1 MPRVSPIRNTHA
13 LAEASFQTWGPEE
26 RGVEM
31 VETFGEIASE
41 YASLRRGCALFDMTN
56 RGTIEVRGADRLD
69 FLDRMITQQ
78 VKGLPPHRCVRSFW
92 LNRKGRIDADLRVLT
107 LEDRVLLDLDWLSV
121 DRARSTLDAFVI
133 TEDVAIVDVS
143 AEWSRLA
150 IHGPTTLDL
159 LMTVATHR
167 AGAPLT
173 DLAEGAA
180 CRVDIADAE
189 IIVDR
194 WDECAEIGAHLWL
207 RSTDVERVWRR
218 LVEAGSP
225 HDDNG
230 NGDAPGTTP
239 PTPPMP
245 PTPQSRIR
253 LRPGGWHA
261 YNIARIEAGTPL
273 YNIDFG
279 EQSLPAETG
288 ALRDRVHFK
297 KGCYLG
303 QEVVARMD
311 ALGKPKQMLVA
322 LRFDHDA
329 SDRIV
334 QPLPGAHVM
343 AMTDDSA
350 ETVGAITSST
360 ISPMLGGEAI
370 AFAQVRTKY
379 AENKNANLVVAAEGA
394 RVRATVQDSLR
405 FWTKA

>member
-1 MPRVSPIRNTHA
+1 MPRSSPIRNTHIQ
-13 LAEASFQTWGPEE
+13 AEASFQTWGPEHA
-26 RGVEM
+26 GVEM

-41 YASLRRGCALFDMTN
+41 YASLRRGCALFDMTQ
-56 RGTIEVRGADRLD
+56 RGTIEVTGADRLD

-78 VKGLPPHRCVRSFW
+78 VKGLPPYRCVRSFW
-92 LNRKGRIDADLRVLT
+92 LNRKGRIDADFRVLT
-107 LEDRVLLDLDWLSV
+107 LVDRVLLDLDWLTV
-121 DRARSTLDAFVI
+121 DRARTTLDAFVI
-133 TEDVAIVDVS
+133 TEDVTIRDASD
-143 AEWSRLA
+143 EWSRLA

-159 LMTVATHR
+159 LQTVATHR
-167 AGAPLT
+167 AGSPLT

-180 CRVDIADAE
+180 TRLDIAGAE
-189 IIVDR
+189 VLVDR

-207 RSTDVERVWRR
+207 RSNDAEKVWQR
-218 LVEAGSP
+218 LIEVGAP

-230 NGDAPGTTP
+230 DRANGA
-239 PTPPMP
+239 
-245 PTPQSRIR
+245 TPQSRIR

-261 YNIARIEAGTPL
+261 YNIARTEAGTPL

-288 ALRDRVHFK
+288 VLRDRVHFK

-322 LRFDHDA
+322 LRFE
-329 SDRIV
+329 RNERGEIV
-334 QPLPGAHVM
+334 QPLPGSHVM
-343 AMTDDSA
+343 AMTDESA

-379 AENKNANLVVAAEGA
+379 AENKDVTLVVAAEGS

-405 FWTKA
+405 FWSKA

>member
-1 MPRVSPIRNTHA
+1 MPRFSPIRNTHA
-13 LAEASFQTWGPEE
+13 LAEASFQTWGPADS
-26 RGVEM
+26 GVEM

-41 YASLRRGCALFDMTN
+41 YASLRRGCALFDMTH
-56 RGTIEVRGADRLD
+56 RGTIEVTGEDRLD

-78 VKGLPPHRCVRSFW
+78 VKGLSPYRCVRSFW

-107 LEDRVLLDLDWLSV
+107 LEDRILLDLDWLNA

-133 TEDVAIVDVS
+133 TEDVAIRDAS
-143 AEWSRLA
+143 AEWSRFA
-150 IHGPTTLDL
+150 IHGPTALDL
-159 LMTVATHR
+159 LLAVATHR

-173 DLAEGAA
+173 DLAEGSAA
-180 CRVDIADAE
+180 RLDIAGAE
-189 IIVDR
+189 VIVDR
-194 WDECAEIGAHLWL
+194 WDECAEFGAHLWL
-207 RSTDVERVWRR
+207 HAPDAERVWLR

-230 NGDAPGTTP
+230 NADGA
-239 PTPPMP
+239 
-245 PTPQSRIR
+245 TPQSRIR

-279 EQSLPAETG
+279 EQSLPGETG
-288 ALRDRVHFK
+288 VLRDRVHFR

-311 ALGKPKQMLVA
+311 ALGKPKQILVA

-329 SDRIV
+329 RDQIV
-334 QPLPGAHVM
+334 QPLTGAHVM
-343 AMTDDSA
+343 AMSDDSA

-379 AENKNANLVVAAEGA
+379 AEKKDANLVVAAEGA

>member
-13 LAEASFQTWGPEE
+13 LAEASFQTWGPEDH
-26 RGVEM
+26 GVEM

-56 RGTIEVRGADRLD
+56 RGTIEITGADRLD

-78 VKGLPPHRCVRSFW
+78 VKGLAPYRCVRSFW

-107 LEDRVLLDLDWLSV
+107 LEDRVLLDLDWLTV

-133 TEDVAIVDVS
+133 TEDVAITDAS

-159 LMTVATHR
+159 LQTVATHR
-167 AGAPLT
+167 AGAPLA
-173 DLAEGAA
+173 DLSEGAA
-180 CRVDIADAE
+180 CLLEIAGAE
-189 IIVDR
+189 TIVDR
-194 WDECAEIGAHLWL
+194 WDECAEVGAHLWL
-207 RSTDVERVWRR
+207 RSSDVERVWLR

-230 NGDAPGTTP
+230 NGDAPGA
-239 PTPPMP
+239 
-245 PTPQSRIR
+245 TPQSRIR

-261 YNIARIEAGTPL
+261 YNIARVEAGTPL

-279 EQSLPAETG
+279 EQSLPGETG
-288 ALRDRVHFK
+288 VLRDRVHFR

-311 ALGKPKQMLVA
+311 ALGKPKQILVA

-329 SDRIV
+329 NDRIV
-334 QPLPGAHVM
+334 QPFPGAHVM
-343 AMTDDSA
+343 EMTEDAA

-379 AENKNANLVVAAEGA
+379 AENKDANLVVAAEGS

-405 FWTKA
+405 FWTKP